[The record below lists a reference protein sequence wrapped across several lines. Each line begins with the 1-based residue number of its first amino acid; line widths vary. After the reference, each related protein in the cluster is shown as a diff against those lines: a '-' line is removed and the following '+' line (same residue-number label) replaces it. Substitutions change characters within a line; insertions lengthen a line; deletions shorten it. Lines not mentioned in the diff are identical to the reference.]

1 MIRYKLLIIIKI
13 LILAI
18 GSHLP
23 AFSASADDG
32 LRSKFRA
39 VYVQAERGQ
48 LSPSSTAIRE
58 FQDYVLYPD
67 LLAAAYKARLSK
79 ETHPNIAAF
88 LDQYQHLGVVQR
100 LRRTWLRRLAS
111 GGHWQTYLDVK
122 GQQTATKYRCYELT
136 ARLRMGQTPDLI
148 EEALPLWMVGQSQDK
163 ACDPVFDYLAF
174 CGELTED
181 RLRARMLLALQ
192 AREFK
197 LAHYLSKSLP
207 AQDQG
212 IVSAWEKMRR
222 APGQELIARQI
233 PDSPQGRALLAY
245 GVERLARKDPF
256 YAHKLWRGYIQAYD
270 FLDETKHTTSRYV
283 AKRAALKNHPSA
295 LALFSNLDSKAQ
307 NEETSQWRVR
317 LSLKQRDWME
327 VLAAIDAMPI
337 GEQNL
342 EGYRYWK
349 ARASSELGDSSTAEL
364 LYSSLASERSY
375 YGFLAADR
383 IGRPYNLN
391 HRPAKVDE
399 FAILA
404 LEEKP
409 LIKRARE
416 LFAIG
421 FYSLGRSAWNEA
433 VASLGAMEKEQ
444 AAVLA
449 HRWGWHSRAIAQASA
464 HGLID
469 DLTIRYPLAHRDLI
483 VKKSANKNIDATW
496 AYGIARSESLFM
508 SDVVSRAGAMGLMQ
522 VMPATG
528 KSVARRHKIPYQ
540 SWRSLLN
547 PTTNVSLGTTY
558 LSEMSNRFGGN
569 TVLASAAYNAG
580 PHRVQRWLP
589 GQATDAD
596 IWVDT
601 IPFKET
607 RHYVQRVMA
616 AQIIFHW
623 RLNGTQTR
631 LASTMDTIQPA
642 ARANKGSSSIAA
654 F

>member
-1 MIRYKLLIIIKI
+1 M
-13 LILAI
+13 
-18 GSHLP
+18 P
-23 AFSASADDG
+23 AFSASADDR
-32 LRSKFRA
+32 LRNKFRA

-48 LSPSSTAIRE
+48 LSPSSSSIRQFE
-58 FQDYVLYPD
+58 DYVLYAD

-88 LDQYQHLGVVQR
+88 LDEYEHLGVVQR

-111 GGHWQTYLDVK
+111 GGHWQTYLEAK
-122 GQQTATKYRCYELT
+122 GEQTAAKYLCHELT
-136 ARLRMGQTPDLI
+136 ARLRMGQTQDLI
-148 EEALPLWMVGQSQDK
+148 EDALPLWMVGKSQDK
-163 ACDPVFDYLAF
+163 ACDPAFEYLAF
-174 CGELTED
+174 SGELTET

-192 AREFK
+192 ARELK
-197 LAHYLSKSLP
+197 LARYLSKSLP
-207 AQDQG
+207 AQDSG
-212 IVSAWEKMRR
+212 IVSAWEKMRG
-222 APGQELIARQI
+222 APGQELITRQI
-233 PDSPQGRALLAY
+233 PDSPQGRALLSY
-245 GVERLARKDPF
+245 GIERLARKDPF
-256 YAHKLWRGYIQAYD
+256 YAQKLWDRYVQSYS
-270 FLDETKHTTSRYV
+270 FLDETKHNTSRYI

-295 LALFSNLDSKAQ
+295 LALFSNLDAQAQ
-307 NEETSQWRVR
+307 NEETGQWRVR
-317 LSLKQRDWME
+317 LSLGQRNWVA
-327 VLAAIDAMPI
+327 VLAAIDAMPVQ
-337 GEQNL
+337 EQNL

-349 ARASSELGDSSTAEL
+349 ARASHELGDSSTAEL

-399 FAILA
+399 SALIA
-404 LEEKP
+404 LEKKV
-409 LIKRARE
+409 LIQRARE

-433 VASLGAMEKEQ
+433 VASLDTTEKEQ

-483 VKKSANKNIDATW
+483 VKKAANKNIDATW

-528 KSVARRHKIPYQ
+528 KSVARRHKIPYR

-547 PTTNVSLGTTY
+547 PSTNVSLGTTY

-589 GQATDAD
+589 GEATEAD
-596 IWVDT
+596 VWVDT

-642 ARANKGSSSIAA
+642 ASANKGSNSIAA